1 MTNGSV
7 GTMKV
12 PDKLQHLYMYS
23 YLLQRNEAREYDY
36 IEYCTLFYYLFGNI
50 IPKIAVNISFVTL
63 VQISMVYINYTS
75 VLMYIILWRG

>member
-1 MTNGSV
+1 MTNGFV
-7 GTMKV
+7 GTVKV
-12 PDKLQHLYMYS
+12 PDKLQLFNYS

-50 IPKIAVNISFVTL
+50 IPKITVNMSSPTL
-63 VQISMVYINYTS
+63 MQISMVYVNYTL